1 MFCPQCGASQSEEL
15 KFCKVCGAN
24 LLAVRQAVATRGET
38 DEKFDWNKTWVTEMF
53 LSEGERKRREHE
65 HKRIKHELELQDGI
79 TPEVKRYNEI
89 KAGVITS
96 CAGLGVTI
104 FLYFFMQGI
113 ILSGQNPSSDNEILS
128 RVWIAGVI
136 PFLIGLGLIFNGTFV
151 SRKLVEASRRKI
163 AEQSQPTAVGG
174 QRSDSEQEFLNAAD
188 TTEFVSPNF
197 SVTEDQTKHLPGSSL
212 KP

>member
-1 MFCPQCGASQSEEL
+1 MFCPQCGANQSEEL

-24 LLAVRQAVATRGET
+24 LLAVRQAVATRET
-38 DEKFDWNKTWVTEMF
+38 GEKFDWSKTWVTEMF
-53 LSEGERKRREHE
+53 LSEGERKRREQ
-65 HKRIKHELELQDGI
+65 ELELQHGI

-104 FLYFFMQGI
+104 FLYFIMQGI
-113 ILSGQNPSSDNEILS
+113 ILSGQNPPGDNEILS

-136 PFLIGLGLIFNGTFV
+136 PFLIGLGLIINGLFV
-151 SRKLVEASRRKI
+151 SKKLVEAVRKEI
-163 AEQSQPTAVGG
+163 SGQTQPTALGE
-174 QRSDSEQEFLNAAD
+174 QRKDSEQRFLNAAD

-197 SVTEDQTKHLPGSSL
+197 SVTEDPTKHLPGSGP
-212 KP
+212 KQ